1 MGTRLSSAE
10 IAVETANTKTA
21 SSGTEK
27 KALQKKVL
35 LGKDEDGNTGEQD
48 ID

>member
-10 IAVETANTKTA
+10 IAVEDREHKDRV

-27 KALQKKVL
+27 KALQKKRVDAEML
-35 LGKDEDGNTGEQD
+35 
-48 ID
+48 

>member
-10 IAVETANTKTA
+10 IAVETANTKSSV

-27 KALQKKVL
+27 KALQKKVSMPKCCSSSMTI
-35 LGKDEDGNTGEQD
+35 G
-48 ID
+48 